1 MHLRPLQFLNASFLM
16 SIYQL
21 IFATLVTVLMT
32 VVFYAIGKW
41 TIDGDLL
48 SEWSVKAHSGGRFA
62 DLALVDQPW
71 ARVAMLLGLFS
82 AFYFLVTFTTDD
94 DLRDKVLKT
103 PDAALKRRF
112 AVRAAYLEQFNC
124 LHEERESRAR
134 GAARVLLGR
143 MRSDSQVGTPL

>member
-1 MHLRPLQFLNASFLM
+1 M

-48 SEWSVKAHSGGRFA
+48 SEWSVKADSDGRLA
-62 DLALVDQPW
+62 DLALIDQPW
-71 ARVAMLLGLFS
+71 ARVAILLGLFS

-103 PDAALKRRF
+103 P
-112 AVRAAYLEQFNC
+112 E
-124 LHEERESRAR
+124 
-134 GAARVLLGR
+134 
-143 MRSDSQVGTPL
+143 